1 MKNINKRL
9 VSHTEKKRRE
19 GKRKKKLGSCGTKIR
34 RDQNQ
39 YNTERLPS
47 SNDKTKMRF
56 LHPRWKKNSEA
67 KALIWKRF
75 IIMRVLKRIT
85 NETIGCLIWLDVYKK
100 LESVVESHH
109 IEVPT
114 VTGES

>member
-1 MKNINKRL
+1 MSVIQK
-9 VSHTEKKRRE
+9 EKGGRGR
-19 GKRKKKLGSCGTKIR
+19 GRKSLAAVEQR
-34 RDQNQ
+34 HRDQNQ

-56 LHPRWKKNSEA
+56 LHPRWKENSEA

-114 VTGES
+114 VAGES